1 VERRPDKE
9 NIGSFVRDLLTA
21 IAAVVIAVLM
31 AALAVPPLI
40 DWGARRGVIE
50 RAISRAAGVEAKTDG
65 RIEVRLL
72 PSPRIRIER
81 LRLGHA
87 EPDASSLLAAFVRTE
102 IALTPLLRG
111 EVRFQETRIG
121 RAEIRV
127 PTGGNG
133 GWELPKDL
141 LSNDSRRE
149 WSFEDLAVAQLLI
162 TTTAAATGRTD
173 QFYAEAVRVEAQSL
187 AGPWRVEGVAGG
199 VPFRLATG
207 ELSAGQTTQ
216 VKLSGGGDRT
226 PRFDIDAKV
235 AFPSSQGGVLS
246 PDVTGTAKV
255 FLGPPAQAVAA
266 GLPIPVAVQSNFKTA
281 GREVAL
287 EGLSVE
293 AGEGGASLRLGGAG
307 VIRLD
312 EPRLSLRLEG
322 RRIDIDSFILSA
334 AGRDLV
340 SQAGAWA
347 PPPLPFPIDLDLA
360 VASIGLGQ
368 EELSNLAFKATLLRG
383 RAVVERAELYAPGQT
398 RIALEG
404 AVGLSTEGGAT
415 GRIAVASNASDRFG
429 RYLDKLGLSG
439 PFTALLDGRPLQA
452 AADVVIANPVT
463 SFHHARFS
471 LGEAT
476 LTGNVRYTA
485 PEEANRGRLDAQ
497 VAVQGLDLE
506 ELPQMASLFVSA
518 RNLDVGLILDAR
530 GLRYRGQAGAGR
542 IAARVLSDGPELV
555 VDTLDISDL
564 AGANA
569 SISGRIAPDGSGRI
583 AGKVTASR
591 AAPLVDLVGRVWVG
605 GVSRLVPRFL
615 REGELDLEIVAERAA
630 VSDGTALSLKTTMRG
645 TAAGGLFEADV
656 LSDEGRTERLALRL
670 ATDNTG
676 RWVDRPNAPLL
687 RRPSNLDLKGV
698 RVPSGQFNV
707 TVFGDVGGLAIR
719 TTRPFALGSN
729 DDVVDTGEA
738 DLNAAD
744 VTPFLVL
751 LGDGAGVEMPVPAQ
765 LRVALGRERDASLVT
780 LSGRIG
786 DGAVQASLSAR
797 SSLDVSGTVNL
808 DRLSLPWLAAAFA
821 FHASPDTQPGLVW
834 PTARFGTTHGIAA
847 GGQVAMKVRRLEFGR
862 GYVGEDAVFNLSLS
876 PDGMAVRDLST
887 TLASGRLT
895 GFFSIARQGA
905 LASLSAEGAIRD
917 AALPDLLGANPFDG
931 RLSAT
936 LRFGASGQS
945 IPSLIANLGGTG
957 TLSLT
962 DLQIPNAGP
971 GAIDRAL
978 TRALAAS
985 DPLASG
991 RLQTMVIEELAR
1003 APLQVS
1009 SVSIP
1014 ATLVGGV
1021 MRMSPFVA
1029 DAGSGAWRG
1038 NVAFDAKTLTL
1049 DARGALSTADIPK
1062 GWIGGAPYIALN
1074 WRGPVTAPTRE
1085 VDAGPLVNGV
1095 AAVVLQRE
1103 LERVEA
1109 FEADVNE
1116 RARQSQRRDM
1126 DRLRR
1131 AAEEAARRAAA
1142 DAERQGQ
1149 VRRDQQAEADR
1160 LRPVLAPPIGIRPA
1174 PPIQTQ

>member
-1 VERRPDKE
+1 MAGAPCSRPERPPCGAPPDKE
-9 NIGSFVRDLLTA
+9 IIGSFVRDLLTA
-21 IAAVVIAVLM
+21 IAAVVIAVLT

-50 RAISRAAGVEAKTDG
+50 RAISQAAGVEAKTDG

-133 GWELPKDL
+133 GWELPNEL

-226 PRFDIDAKV
+226 PRFDVDAKV
-235 AFPSSQGGVLS
+235 AFPSGQGGVLS

-322 RRIDIDSFILSA
+322 RRIDVDSFILSA

-383 RAVVERAELYAPGQT
+383 RAVVERAELYA
-398 RIALEG
+398 
-404 AVGLSTEGGAT
+404 T

-452 AADVVIANPVT
+452 AADVVIVNPVT

-518 RNLDVGLILDAR
+518 RNLDVGLTLDAR

-615 REGELDLEIVAERAA
+615 REGELDLEIVTERA
-630 VSDGTALSLKTTMRG
+630 
-645 TAAGGLFEADV
+645 
-656 LSDEGRTERLALRL
+656 
-670 ATDNTG
+670 
-676 RWVDRPNAPLL
+676 
-687 RRPSNLDLKGV
+687 
-698 RVPSGQFNV
+698 
-707 TVFGDVGGLAIR
+707 
-719 TTRPFALGSN
+719 
-729 DDVVDTGEA
+729 
-738 DLNAAD
+738 
-744 VTPFLVL
+744 
-751 LGDGAGVEMPVPAQ
+751 
-765 LRVALGRERDASLVT
+765 
-780 LSGRIG
+780 
-786 DGAVQASLSAR
+786 
-797 SSLDVSGTVNL
+797 
-808 DRLSLPWLAAAFA
+808 
-821 FHASPDTQPGLVW
+821 
-834 PTARFGTTHGIAA
+834 
-847 GGQVAMKVRRLEFGR
+847 
-862 GYVGEDAVFNLSLS
+862 
-876 PDGMAVRDLST
+876 
-887 TLASGRLT
+887 
-895 GFFSIARQGA
+895 
-905 LASLSAEGAIRD
+905 
-917 AALPDLLGANPFDG
+917 
-931 RLSAT
+931 
-936 LRFGASGQS
+936 
-945 IPSLIANLGGTG
+945 
-957 TLSLT
+957 
-962 DLQIPNAGP
+962 
-971 GAIDRAL
+971 
-978 TRALAAS
+978 
-985 DPLASG
+985 
-991 RLQTMVIEELAR
+991 
-1003 APLQVS
+1003 
-1009 SVSIP
+1009 
-1014 ATLVGGV
+1014 
-1021 MRMSPFVA
+1021 
-1029 DAGSGAWRG
+1029 
-1038 NVAFDAKTLTL
+1038 
-1049 DARGALSTADIPK
+1049 
-1062 GWIGGAPYIALN
+1062 
-1074 WRGPVTAPTRE
+1074 
-1085 VDAGPLVNGV
+1085 
-1095 AAVVLQRE
+1095 
-1103 LERVEA
+1103 
-1109 FEADVNE
+1109 
-1116 RARQSQRRDM
+1116 
-1126 DRLRR
+1126 
-1131 AAEEAARRAAA
+1131 
-1142 DAERQGQ
+1142 
-1149 VRRDQQAEADR
+1149 
-1160 LRPVLAPPIGIRPA
+1160 
-1174 PPIQTQ
+1174 